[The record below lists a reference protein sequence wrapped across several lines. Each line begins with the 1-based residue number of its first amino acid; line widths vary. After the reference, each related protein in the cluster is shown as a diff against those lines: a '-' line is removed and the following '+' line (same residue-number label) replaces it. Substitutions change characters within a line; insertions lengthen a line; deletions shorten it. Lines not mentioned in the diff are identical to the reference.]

1 MAYLLLLV
9 GIVICIWQLS
19 MARKGK
25 VKTSLVI
32 AILFSVIAVLMI
44 LFGVT
49 FIKIYQTV
57 IAIILWIL
65 FGLALTKRSSTN

>member
-9 GIVICIWQLS
+9 GIVVCIWQLS
-19 MARKGK
+19 LARKGK

-49 FIKIYQTV
+49 FVKNYIK
-57 IAIILWIL
+57 L
-65 FGLALTKRSSTN
+65 

>member
-1 MAYLLLLV
+1 
-9 GIVICIWQLS
+9 

-25 VKTSLVI
+25 VKTTLFI

-44 LFGVT
+44 LFAVD
-49 FIKIYQTV
+49 FVKIYQTI

-65 FGLALTKRSSTN
+65 FGLALAKKGITNKGKRG